1 MRIGL
6 SNSRTKSQRHFDEA
20 LVKLRNYALV
30 TGGYWVFTLTDGA
43 LRMLVLLHF
52 NELGY
57 SAVAI
62 AFLFLAYEFMGIL
75 TNLLGGWVGA
85 RRGLNQTLVGGLVLQ
100 VFALSALTFEQPTW
114 EQWLSVAF
122 VMGLQ
127 AVSGVAKDLTKMSSK
142 SAVKTVA
149 GDGSLFRL
157 VAILTGSKNAL
168 KGVGFFLGAVLLSA
182 LGYDGALWLMVAALV
197 VTVVVLLVFLNEDI
211 GKAKKKP
218 PLRSVLS
225 KSTAINRLSVARF
238 FLFGSRDIW
247 FVVALPVFL
256 SDQLGWSHEG
266 IGGFLATWVIGY
278 GIVQSL
284 APRML
289 VLSRNSADEIQAAR
303 VWAFVLALV
312 CASMAFLVTLD
323 IARTVAIVGG
333 LVVFGVVFAMNSS
346 LHSFLVLVFS
356 DDDGVS
362 MDVGFYYSANAA
374 GRLVGTMLS
383 GVLYLWGDLTLALWG
398 SAVFVALTWLAT
410 LRLPP
415 KPAGVSV
422 SLADVD
428 GGD

>member
-1 MRIGL
+1 
-6 SNSRTKSQRHFDEA
+6 
-20 LVKLRNYALV
+20 
-30 TGGYWVFTLTDGA
+30 
-43 LRMLVLLHF
+43 MLVLLHF

>member
-1 MRIGL
+1 M
-6 SNSRTKSQRHFDEA
+6 
-20 LVKLRNYALV
+20 KLRNYSLV
-30 TGGYWVFTLTDGA
+30 TAGYWVFTLTDGA

-85 RRGLNQTLVGGLVLQ
+85 RSGLNRTLVGGLMLQ
-100 VFALSALTFEQPTW
+100 VVALSALTFEQSDW
-114 EQWLSVAF
+114 QQWLSVAF

-127 AVSGVAKDLTKMSSK
+127 ALSGIAKDLTKMSSK
-142 SAVKTVA
+142 SAVKSVS
-149 GDGSLFRL
+149 GDGSLFKL

-168 KGVGFFLGAVLLSA
+168 KGVGFFLGAALLSW
-182 LGYDGALWLMVAALV
+182 LSYDGALWVMVAALV
-197 VTVVVLLVFLNEDI
+197 LTVILLLIFLNEDI
-211 GKAKKKP
+211 GRAKKKP
-218 PLRSVLS
+218 PLKSVLS
-225 KSTAINRLSVARF
+225 KSSAINRLSVARF

-256 SDQLGWSHEG
+256 SDQLGWSHQG
-266 IGGFLATWVIGY
+266 VGGFLAAWVIGY

-284 APRML
+284 APRLL
-289 VLSRNSADEIQAAR
+289 VMSSTTTDEVHAAR
-303 VWAFVLALV
+303 RWGLILAVV
-312 CASMAFLVTLD
+312 CASMSLLVSLD
-323 IARTVAIVGG
+323 IAKTVAIVGG

-346 LHSFLVLVFS
+346 LHSFLVLAFS

-383 GVLYLWGDLTLALWG
+383 GLLYLWGDLTLALWG
-398 SAVFVALTWLAT
+398 STIFVVLTWLAAR
-410 LRLPP
+410 RLPSMP
-415 KPAGVSV
+415 DNVAI
-422 SLADVD
+422 SLADAD

>member
-1 MRIGL
+1 
-6 SNSRTKSQRHFDEA
+6 
-20 LVKLRNYALV
+20 VKLRNYSLV
-30 TGGYWVFTLTDGA
+30 TAGYWVFTLTDGA

-85 RRGLNQTLVGGLVLQ
+85 RSGLNRTLVGGLMLQ
-100 VFALSALTFEQPTW
+100 VVALSALTFEQSDW
-114 EQWLSVAF
+114 QQWLSVAF
-122 VMGLQ
+122 VMGMQ
-127 AVSGVAKDLTKMSSK
+127 ALSGIAKDLTKMSSK
-142 SAVKTVA
+142 SAVKSVA
-149 GDGSLFRL
+149 GDGSLFKL

-168 KGVGFFLGAVLLSA
+168 KGVGFFLGAALLSW
-182 LGYDGALWLMVAALV
+182 LDYDGALWVMVAALV
-197 VTVVVLLVFLNEDI
+197 LTVIVLLIFLNEDI
-211 GKAKKKP
+211 GRAKRKP

-225 KSTAINRLSVARF
+225 KSSAINRLSVARF

-256 SDQLGWSHEG
+256 SDQLGWSHQG
-266 IGGFLATWVIGY
+266 VGGFLAAWVIGY

-284 APRML
+284 APRLL
-289 VLSRNSADEIQAAR
+289 VMSSTTTDEVHAAR
-303 VWAFVLALV
+303 RWGLILAVV
-312 CASMAFLVTLD
+312 CASMSLLVALD
-323 IARTVAIVGG
+323 FAKTVAIVGG

-346 LHSFLVLVFS
+346 LHSFLVLAFS

-383 GVLYLWGDLTLALWG
+383 GLLYLWGDLTLALWG
-398 SAVFVALTWLAT
+398 STVFVALTWLAAR
-410 LRLPP
+410 RLPSMP
-415 KPAGVSV
+415 DNVAI
-422 SLADVD
+422 SLADAD